1 MCGSGIASSLEG
13 ASTTET
19 TFDRSDSTTSTS
31 HARAR
36 MVTSATIQLATTKA
50 CAFARS
56 IARGGRVARAR
67 RGWEFPRRSSGG
79 MATNASTND
88 EVLKAQEAHLKG
100 LDDKDERTIFD
111 KIISKEIPATVIYED
126 ELALAFRDIAPQ
138 AKTHFLVIPKIRAG
152 LTRLSRATE
161 DHKMLLG
168 HLMYTASVVAKQEKL
183 DAGYRCVIN
192 DGVEGCQSVYHLH
205 VHVLGGQ
212 QLSWPPGTN

>member
-1 MCGSGIASSLEG
+1 MASS
-13 ASTTET
+13 
-19 TFDRSDSTTSTS
+19 
-31 HARAR
+31 
-36 MVTSATIQLATTKA
+36 ATVKLFATRKA

-56 IARGGRVARAR
+56 IATGGSGARAR
-67 RGWEFPRRSSGG
+67 RGGEFIARRST
-79 MATNASTND
+79 MATKASTND
-88 EVLKAQEAHLKG
+88 EGLKAQEAHLKG

-212 QLSWPPGTN
+212 QLSWPPGTD